1 MIEEAEA
8 AFDPAA
14 HAAAMVGHHYRVD
27 DYYEVGREKVREY
40 ARAVKN
46 DDAAFRSEEAARE
59 LGYDGLVA
67 PLTFISVF
75 GFLAQEEFFETLGL
89 ELDLSNILH
98 TDQRLVFH
106 RPMKVGDRL
115 YCDVYVDSLRV
126 MGGSDIIVTR
136 NDITDQ
142 DGELVLTTYTTLM
155 GRHVEEGE

>member
-1 MIEEAEA
+1 MKLNA
-8 AFDPAA
+8 DL
-14 HAAAMVGHHYRVD
+14 VGLHHRFS

-46 DDAAFRSEEAARE
+46 DHPAHRDESAASE
-59 LGYDGLVA
+59 LGHDGLVA

-75 GFLAQEEFFETLGL
+75 GFLAQQEFFDNLGL

-106 RPMKVGDRL
+106 RPMRVGDRL
-115 YCDVYVDSLRV
+115 YCDVYVDSFRV

-136 NDITDQ
+136 NDITDR
-142 DGELVLTTYTTLM
+142 DGEPVLTTYTTLM

>member
-1 MIEEAEA
+1 MKLTP
-8 AFDPAA
+8 DL
-14 HAAAMVGHHYRVD
+14 VGLHHRFS

-40 ARAVKN
+40 ARAVKS
-46 DDAAFRSEEAARE
+46 DDPAYRDESAAAE

-75 GFLAQEEFFETLGL
+75 GFLAQEEFFKAMEV
-89 ELDLSNILH
+89 ELDLSRILH

-106 RPMKVGDRL
+106 RPIKVGDRL
-115 YCDVYVDSLRV
+115 YCDVYVDSLRT

-142 DGELVLTTYTTLM
+142 NGELVQTTYTTLM

>member
-1 MIEEAEA
+1 MKLTA
-8 AFDPAA
+8 DL
-14 HAAAMVGHHYRVD
+14 VGLHHRFS

-46 DDAAFRSEEAARE
+46 DDPAFRDEAAAQE
-59 LGYDGLVA
+59 LGYDTLIA

-75 GFLAQEEFFETLGL
+75 GFLAQEEFFNTLNV
-89 ELDLSNILH
+89 ELDLSRILH

-115 YCDVYVDSLRV
+115 YCDVFVDSLRV

>member
-1 MIEEAEA
+1 VKLNA
-8 AFDPAA
+8 DL
-14 HAAAMVGHHYRVD
+14 VGLHHRFS

-40 ARAVKN
+40 ARAVK
-46 DDAAFRSEEAARE
+46 DDNAAHRDESAAAE
-59 LGYDGLVA
+59 LGHDSLVA

-115 YCDVYVDSLRV
+115 YCDVFVDSLRV
-126 MGGSDIIVTR
+126 MGGSDI
-136 NDITDQ
+136 TDQ
-142 DGELVLTTYTTLM
+142 DGEPVLTTYTTLM

>member
-1 MIEEAEA
+1 MKLNA
-8 AFDPAA
+8 DL
-14 HAAAMVGHHYRVD
+14 VGLHHRFS

-46 DDAAFRSEEAARE
+46 DDPVFRSEAAANE

-75 GFLAQEEFFETLGL
+75 GFLAQEEFFEALGI
-89 ELDLSNILH
+89 EMDLSNILH

-115 YCDVYVDSLRV
+115 YCDVFVDSFRV

-142 DGELVLTTYTTLM
+142 DGEPVLTTYTTLM

>member
-1 MIEEAEA
+1 MKLNA
-8 AFDPAA
+8 DL
-14 HAAAMVGHHYRVD
+14 VGLHHRFS

-40 ARAVKN
+40 ARAVK
-46 DDAAFRSEEAARE
+46 DDHASHLDEAAAAE
-59 LGYDGLVA
+59 LGHDSLVA

-75 GFLAQEEFFETLGL
+75 GFLAQEEFFESLGL

-115 YCDVYVDSLRV
+115 YCDVFVDSFRV

-136 NDITDQ
+136 NDITDEA
-142 DGELVLTTYTTLM
+142 GEPVLTTYTTLM

>member
-1 MIEEAEA
+1 MKLTA
-8 AFDPAA
+8 DL
-14 HAAAMVGHHYRVD
+14 VGLHHRFS

-46 DDAAFRSEEAARE
+46 DDLAFRDEAAAQE
-59 LGYDGLVA
+59 LGYDTLIA

-75 GFLAQEEFFETLGL
+75 GFLAQEEFFNSLNV
-89 ELDLSNILH
+89 ELDLSRILH

-115 YCDVYVDSLRV
+115 YCDVFVDSLRV

>member
-1 MIEEAEA
+1 MKLNA
-8 AFDPAA
+8 DL
-14 HAAAMVGHHYRVD
+14 VGLHHRFS

-46 DDAAFRSEEAARE
+46 DDPVFRDDAAAAE
-59 LGYDGLVA
+59 LGYDALIA

-75 GFLAQEEFFETLGL
+75 GFLAQEEFFDTLGL

-115 YCDVYVDSLRV
+115 YCDVFVDSFRV

-142 DGELVLTTYTTLM
+142 DGGPVLTTYTTLM
-155 GRHVEEGE
+155 GRHVEGGE